1 MALTPDER
9 AHLKRLGM
17 LLASARRAGPRGL
30 DATELRDLPRLYR
43 FASSIHAR
51 LETTGEDPR
60 VLGELRPRLLAAHG
74 LLHRD
79 PALPPGERLARLGR
93 FFLVEVPRTVRAEWR
108 FVLVTFLV
116 VYGLALAAW
125 LLVRADLAAAYSLM
139 DVASVDREI
148 EQLRAVAPGEPF
160 RGNFDFGLGASPT
173 TSGAILGNNL
183 RVAVLFFVAAL
194 VPPLYALV
202 LGSNG
207 LMLGTYTAV
216 AGHWGQAGS
225 ISSILWCH
233 GVLEIQAFVLAGTA
247 GLVLLRAWIAPG
259 PWTRSHAMRLESR
272 RAARLAA
279 ATVPMLVAA
288 GLVEGFVSPHAPL
301 GVRVAVAVASGVAL
315 GAWLGLGGRGGDPA
329 ATRERPVTAGA
340 PPR

>member
-1 MALTPDER
+1 MALTADER
-9 AHLKRLGM
+9 AHLKRLASI
-17 LLASARRAGPRGL
+17 LAAARRAGPRAL
-30 DATELRDLPRLYR
+30 DAAELRALPRLYR

-60 VLGELRPRLLAAHG
+60 VLAELRPRLLAAHG

-79 PALPPGERLARLGR
+79 LDARRGERLARLAR
-93 FFLVEVPRTVRAEWR
+93 FYAVEVPRTIRAEAS
-108 FVLVTFLV
+108 FVLLTFLV
-116 VYGLALAAW
+116 VYGLALAAY
-125 LLVRADLAAAYSLM
+125 LLVRSDLSAAYSLM
-139 DVASVDREI
+139 DAATVDKEI
-148 EQLRAVAPGEPF
+148 EQLRAVAPGGRF

-216 AGHWGQAGS
+216 AGHWEQAGA

-233 GVLEIQAFVLAGTA
+233 GVLELQAFVLAGTA
-247 GLVLLRAWIAPG
+247 GLVLLRAWVAPG
-259 PWTRSHAMRLESR
+259 PWSRRHAMRLESR
-272 RAARLAA
+272 RAACIAA
-279 ATVPMLVAA
+279 AAVPMLVVA
-288 GLVEGFVSPHAPL
+288 GLVEGFVSPHAPF
-301 GVRVAVAVASGVAL
+301 GVRVAVAGASGAMLV
-315 GAWLGLGGRGGDPA
+315 AWLGLGGRDDGAKGPA
-329 ATRERPVTAGA
+329 QTG
-340 PPR
+340 